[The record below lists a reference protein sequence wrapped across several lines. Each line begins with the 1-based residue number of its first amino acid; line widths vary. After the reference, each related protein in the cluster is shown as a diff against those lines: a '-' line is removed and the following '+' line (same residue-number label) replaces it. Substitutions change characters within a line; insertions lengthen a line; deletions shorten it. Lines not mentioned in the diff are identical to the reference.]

1 VQPIEP
7 LSSGSQIFVSFWCS
21 GDVEEKHRCPRTL
34 NRSSNYSQ
42 LQNATLIIRSGFSE
56 TQVAKGRNIEMIRL
70 VVATIIL
77 TVLIGSVAFAQNSTP
92 KVQVFGG
99 YSYVHVDN
107 GGLAGGDSDL
117 ALREVNLPFGTA
129 SNFTGW
135 NAEGQYNFNRSI
147 ALAADAHYGLQK
159 RQPPRTSQG

>member
-1 VQPIEP
+1 
-7 LSSGSQIFVSFWCS
+7 
-21 GDVEEKHRCPRTL
+21 
-34 NRSSNYSQ
+34 
-42 LQNATLIIRSGFSE
+42 
-56 TQVAKGRNIEMIRL
+56 MIRL